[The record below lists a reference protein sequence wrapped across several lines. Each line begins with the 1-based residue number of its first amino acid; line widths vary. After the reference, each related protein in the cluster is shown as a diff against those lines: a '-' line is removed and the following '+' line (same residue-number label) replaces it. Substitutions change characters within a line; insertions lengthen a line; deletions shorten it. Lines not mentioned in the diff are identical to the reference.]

1 MEVKSEWVPVAVA
14 AERLY
19 GYISNFSNLQ
29 VALPDQVKNFCA
41 TEDECSFEV
50 AGMAK
55 VRLRMTEKV
64 RPMRVA
70 LGTVAGESPVP
81 VGLVLDIE
89 PAGESACKAR
99 VTVKAD
105 VPFMLSGMVK
115 KPLEK
120 FVGELSQRLS
130 QFTGEVHGA

>member
-14 AERLY
+14 AGRLY
-19 GYISNFSNLQ
+19 DYVSNFANLKVVLPEQ
-29 VALPDQVKNFCA
+29 VRNFSA

-50 AGMAK
+50 NGVAK
-55 VRLRMTEKV
+55 VRLRMTERV
-64 RPMRVA
+64 CPTRVA

-81 VGLVLDIE
+81 VGLVLE
-89 PAGESACKAR
+89 MAPEGEAACKAR
-99 VTVKAD
+99 VTVTAD

-120 FVGELSQRLS
+120 FVGELSRQLQ
-130 QFTGEVHGA
+130 QFTGEFHGA